1 MKNVILKNTTL
12 IKKLENLIKENKEI
26 ENYNCVVAYDSPD
39 YIVPDI
45 TGVNYNTDFN
55 CINFKQPQYLGDK
68 AIKVNELLKELRKYN
83 KKDVE
88 IIDVEY
94 SNYILTELTPKQEKY
109 NINNLYF
116 IFKNRWEV
124 Q

>member
-26 ENYNCVVAYDSPD
+26 ENYYCVIAYDSPD

-55 CINFKQPQYLGDK
+55 CINFTQPQYLGDK
-68 AIKVNELLKELRKYN
+68 AIKTSQLIKELKKYN
-83 KKDVE
+83 KKGVE
-88 IIDVEY
+88 IIDVEN
-94 SNYILTELTPKQEKY
+94 SNYILTELKPMQEKY
-109 NINNLYF
+109 INNLYF

>member
-26 ENYNCVVAYDSPD
+26 ENYYCVIAYDSPD
-39 YIVPDI
+39 FIVPNI
-45 TGVNYNTDFN
+45 TGINYNKDFN
-55 CINFKQPQYLGDK
+55 CINFTQPQNFGDK
-68 AIKVNELLKELRKYN
+68 TIKTSQLLKELRKYN
-83 KKDVE
+83 KKGVE

-94 SNYILTELTPKQEKY
+94 SNCILTELIPKQEKY